1 MLILTRKIGESLII
15 DDRIRVSVMGVKGN
29 QVRLGVDAPKEIR
42 VFREEISPGG
52 TRDKT
57 VGSEKDKDR

>member
-29 QVRLGVDAPKEIR
+29 QVRLGVDAPKEIS
-42 VFREEISPGG
+42 VYREEIFPRG

-57 VGSEKDKDR
+57 VGSEKKKDR